1 FGRVD
6 SAPGLGFQPLRTC
19 SPYRARGCPPPG
31 SFPARR
37 KHEVAG
43 SRAPAGDNLGL
54 DMGYKFADKLGS
66 EPEEIYFRY
75 YLRLAS
81 DWRPSPDGGKLPGI
95 SATYGNTGWGGR
107 KADGRSG
114 WSMRGIF
121 FRSPEAGSPYHE
133 LTPI

>member
-1 FGRVD
+1 MKI
-6 SAPGLGFQPLRTC
+6 PT
-19 SPYRARGCPPPG
+19 
-31 SFPARR
+31 
-37 KHEVAG
+37 
-43 SRAPAGDNLGL
+43 GDNLGL
-54 DMGYKFADKLGS
+54 DVGYKFADKLGS
-66 EPEEIYFRY
+66 EPEQIYFRY

-121 FRSPEAGSPYHE
+121 FRTRKSTAGSRMHA
-133 LTPI
+133 TTAATAKGHNTGANT